1 MVAELQESITSS
13 PDWPPV
19 MPWREFAD
27 WCRAEQGVV
36 QGWIERGYLPTIKF
50 GQHRMVNV
58 AALIDQLKE
67 GEV

>member
-1 MVAELQESITSS
+1 
-13 PDWPPV
+13 

-50 GQHRMVNV
+50 GKHRMVNV

-67 GEV
+67 DEV